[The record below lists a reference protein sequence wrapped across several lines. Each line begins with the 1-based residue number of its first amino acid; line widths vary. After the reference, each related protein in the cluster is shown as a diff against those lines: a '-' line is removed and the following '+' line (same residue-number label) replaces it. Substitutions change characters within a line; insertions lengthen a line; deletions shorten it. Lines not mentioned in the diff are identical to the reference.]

1 MPSINYTTSGAV
13 SVNLGLRNWTD
24 QAAQHANLLSWCDLY
39 PAARTETAGR
49 IVACAP
55 RAGTGGLT
63 KTSTSL
69 GPLPATYETH
79 GAGDWTN
86 GELDGLYFETAMP
99 RDGFGVVCIA
109 GLGATAQTQFR
120 TLLGCYGGG
129 AAIRIWRAPG
139 GQWSWRYGS
148 TDVAALT
155 STWAQGPLLV
165 MGERIGNT
173 CRLRLR
179 DRAGTTAIVSGDVAT
194 TLPATLRVVLGQD
207 EISDGAPGAAPSA
220 SQAWS
225 EHILSAAVYAGP
237 VLTDATVRGFWD
249 EYFTTRFGA

>member
-39 PAARTETAGR
+39 PAARTEVSGR

-55 RAGTGGLT
+55 RAGGAGLA
-63 KTSTSL
+63 KTSASL

-86 GELDGLYFETAMP
+86 GELDGLYFQTAMP

-120 TLLGCYGGG
+120 
-129 AAIRIWRAPG
+129 
-139 GQWSWRYGS
+139 
-148 TDVAALT
+148 
-155 STWAQGPLLV
+155 
-165 MGERIGNT
+165 
-173 CRLRLR
+173 
-179 DRAGTTAIVSGDVAT
+179 
-194 TLPATLRVVLGQD
+194 
-207 EISDGAPGAAPSA
+207 
-220 SQAWS
+220 
-225 EHILSAAVYAGP
+225 
-237 VLTDATVRGFWD
+237 
-249 EYFTTRFGA
+249 

>member
-1 MPSINYTTSGAV
+1 
-13 SVNLGLRNWTD
+13 
-24 QAAQHANLLSWCDLY
+24 
-39 PAARTETAGR
+39 
-49 IVACAP
+49 
-55 RAGTGGLT
+55 
-63 KTSTSL
+63 
-69 GPLPATYETH
+69 
-79 GAGDWTN
+79 
-86 GELDGLYFETAMP
+86 
-99 RDGFGVVCIA
+99 
-109 GLGATAQTQFR
+109 
-120 TLLGCYGGG
+120 
-129 AAIRIWRAPG
+129 
-139 GQWSWRYGS
+139 
-148 TDVAALT
+148 
-155 STWAQGPLLV
+155 

-207 EISDGAPGAAPSA
+207 EISDGAPGAAPNA